1 MAVFVGNSA
10 VMPRFY
16 PLPGERQ
23 PGARKK
29 ISLFSCRRP
38 GIGQVW
44 RMSNTEYATAYTITA
59 RRIVPITETSTSL
72 VLRKTETIQLNN
84 GGKIATCVKLDDG
97 RMAWGFGD
105 NDSESESDAVQAAMS
120 I

>member
-1 MAVFVGNSA
+1 
-10 VMPRFY
+10 
-16 PLPGERQ
+16 
-23 PGARKK
+23 
-29 ISLFSCRRP
+29 
-38 GIGQVW
+38 
-44 RMSNTEYATAYTITA
+44 MSNTATASAYVITA
-59 RRIVPITETSTSL
+59 RRVIPLTETNTSL

-84 GGKIATCVKLDDG
+84 GGKTATCVKLDDG